1 MLDRRLVIWSV
12 AIAVLFPLGLIGYY
26 AFGSDLGDGLEVTM
40 EKGGVEEGGPVLRS
54 PLNYGSDYA
63 STLLMGLL
71 GTLLTL
77 GTVVL
82 IFIVLSKKRN
92 KDKGSSR

>member
-40 EKGGVEEGGPVLRS
+40 EKGGVEEGGEVE
-54 PLNYGSDYA
+54 GV
-63 STLLMGLL
+63 G
-71 GTLLTL
+71 
-77 GTVVL
+77 V
-82 IFIVLSKKRN
+82 
-92 KDKGSSR
+92 